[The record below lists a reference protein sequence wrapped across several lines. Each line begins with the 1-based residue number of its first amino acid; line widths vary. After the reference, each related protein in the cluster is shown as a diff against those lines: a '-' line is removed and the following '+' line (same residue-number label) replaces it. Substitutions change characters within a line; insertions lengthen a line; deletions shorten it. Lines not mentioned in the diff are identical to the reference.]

1 MIEITETPI
10 DHAALT
16 EHVRS
21 HRAGAVCTFLGTVRE
36 LTGDRQTVEL
46 DYEA

>member
-16 EHVRS
+16 ERVRS
-21 HRAGAVCTFLGTVRE
+21 HRAGLSARFWGRS
-36 LTGDRQTVEL
+36 
-46 DYEA
+46 AS